1 MLKTIKDRAWLWH
14 GSNLDLYPKLG
25 NVDHVITDPPYSAS
39 THRYDRWARNEDGEI
54 AEVGMTFDALGDND
68 ALELAAFCGTRIKR
82 GWALIFSD
90 LETLGVWRGAARYGD
105 SVEGG
110 EMRFNR
116 ANIWVKTNPKPNMS
130 GRGPGVGYE
139 FVSSFWC
146 GGGHTSWNGGG
157 KAGVFTHNGRGTKSH
172 PTEKPL
178 SLMRELIQLF
188 TNPGDVIFDPFMGSG
203 TTGVA
208 ALECGRRFIG
218 AELDAGYFETAV
230 KRMAD
235 VREVPALVRDIGKA
249 RPVRL
254 FDGVRTMSNIVR
266 AKEQKRPHDERG
278 WQPD

>member
-1 MLKTIKDRAWLWH
+1 MTLHTIDDRAWLWH

-39 THRYDRWARNEDGEI
+39 THRYDRWARDGDGNI
-54 AEVGMTFDALGDND
+54 AEVGLDFE
-68 ALELAAFCGTRIKR
+68 ALEPEHAHRLALFCGSCVKR
-82 GWALIFSD
+82 WALIFSD
-90 LETLGVWRGAARYGD
+90 LDTLSLWRREATYVPDYVA
-105 SVEGG
+105 EG

-130 GRGPGVGYE
+130 GRGPGPGVGYE

-157 KAGVFTHNGRGTKSH
+157 KAGTFSHYQRLMKAH

-218 AELDAGYFETAV
+218 AEKDEGYFETAV
-230 KRMAD
+230 KRMED
-235 VREVPALVRDIGKA
+235 VSAIPSLVSNDGLA
-249 RPVRL
+249 RPVPL
-254 FDGVRTMSNIVR
+254 FGGIGM
-266 AKEQKRPHDERG
+266 
-278 WQPD
+278 

>member
-1 MLKTIKDRAWLWH
+1 MTLHTIDDRAWLWH

-39 THRYDRWARNEDGEI
+39 THRYDRWARNDAGEI
-54 AEVGMTFDALGDND
+54 AEVGLDFDSLTDHD
-68 ALELAAFCGTRIKR
+68 ANSLARYCAAHVDQ
-82 GWALIFSD
+82 GWLLIFSD
-90 LETLGVWRGAARYGD
+90 LDTLAEWREAASLRL
-105 SVEGG
+105 
-110 EMRFNR
+110 RFNR

-157 KAGVFTHNGRGTKSH
+157 KAGVFTHNGKGTKNH

-230 KRMAD
+230 KRMED
-235 VREVPALVRDIGKA
+235 VREVPSLVRDIGRA

-254 FDGVRTMSNIVR
+254 FDGVRTMLPIVR
-266 AKEQKRPHDERG
+266 AKRG
-278 WQPD
+278 G

>member
-1 MLKTIKDRAWLWH
+1 MTLHTIDDRAWLFH

-39 THRYDRWARNEDGEI
+39 THRYDRWARDGDGNV
-54 AEVGMTFDALGDND
+54 AEVGLDFEPLSQMLADN
-68 ALELAAFCGTRIKR
+68 LAAFCGEHING

-90 LETLGVWRGAARYGD
+90 LDTLPIWQRAAELSEVVSRD
-105 SVEGG
+105 I
-110 EMRFNR
+110 MLFNR

-157 KAGVFTHNGRGTKSH
+157 KAGVFTHGIRGNKNH

-218 AELDAGYFETAV
+218 AEMDEGYF
-230 KRMAD
+230 D
-235 VREVPALVRDIGKA
+235 VALSRIECASEIPSLVRNDGLAK
-249 RPVRL
+249 PVPL
-254 FDGVRTMSNIVR
+254 FGGHRHVKIIR
-266 AKEQKRPHDERG
+266 AKRG
-278 WQPD
+278 

>member
-1 MLKTIKDRAWLWH
+1 MTLHTIDDRAWLWH
-14 GSNLDLYPKLG
+14 GSNIDLYPKLG

-39 THRYDRWARNEDGEI
+39 THRYDRWARDDEGNV
-54 AEVGMTFDALGDND
+54 AEVGMTFAPLSKVSADCLALCC
-68 ALELAAFCGTRIKR
+68 AYKCQ

-90 LETLGVWRGAARYGD
+90 LDTLPVWRKAAEDASYIVNRE
-105 SVEGG
+105 V
-110 EMRFNR
+110 RFNR

-157 KAGVFTHNGRGTKSH
+157 KAGTFSHYQRLMKAH

-188 TNPGDVIFDPFMGSG
+188 TNPDDVIFDPFMGSG

-218 AELDAGYFETAV
+218 AEMDAGYFETAV
-230 KRMAD
+230 KRMKDAS
-235 VREVPALVRDIGKA
+235 EVPSLVRNDGLAK
-249 RPVRL
+249 PVPL
-254 FDGVRTMSNIVR
+254 FGGHRHVKIIR
-266 AKEQKRPHDERG
+266 AKRS
-278 WQPD
+278 

>member
-1 MLKTIKDRAWLWH
+1 MLHTIGDRAWLWH

-39 THRYDRWARNEDGEI
+39 THRYNRWARDDDGNV
-54 AEVGMTFDALGDND
+54 AEVGLDFAALDLD
-68 ALELAAFCGTRIKR
+68 DTKYLAEFCATRVVR

-90 LETLGVWRGAARYGD
+90 LETLPDWRQAAELATYD
-105 SVEGG
+105 TDG

-139 FVSSFWC
+139 FINSFWC
-146 GGGHTSWNGGG
+146 GGGHMSWNGGG
-157 KAGVFTHNGRGTKSH
+157 KAGTFTHSIPSMKGH
-172 PTEKPL
+172 PTTKPL

-218 AELDAGYFETAV
+218 AEMDEGYFDVAV
-230 KRMAD
+230 KRMQD
-235 VREVPALVRDIGKA
+235 VSAIPSLVRNDGLAK
-249 RPVRL
+249 PVPL
-254 FDGVRTMSNIVR
+254 FGGHRHVKIIR
-266 AKEQKRPHDERG
+266 AKRS
-278 WQPD
+278 

>member
-1 MLKTIKDRAWLWH
+1 MTPHTINDRAWLWH

-39 THRYDRWARNEDGEI
+39 THRYDRWARNDEGEV
-54 AEVGMTFDALGDND
+54 AEVGMTFA
-68 ALELAAFCGTRIKR
+68 ALEEQDAKCLSMFCAEHVIR

-90 LETLGVWRGAARYGD
+90 LDTLPDWQHAAELATYD
-105 SVEGG
+105 TDG

-157 KAGVFTHNGRGTKSH
+157 KAGVFTHGGRGTKSH

-188 TNPGDVIFDPFMGSG
+188 TNPGDVIFDPFMGAG

-218 AELDAGYFETAV
+218 AELDAGYFDTAV
-230 KRMAD
+230 KRMED
-235 VREVPALVRDIGKA
+235 VREVPSLVRDIG
-249 RPVRL
+249 
-254 FDGVRTMSNIVR
+254 R
-266 AKEQKRPHDERG
+266 AKPAPLFGGHRHVKIIRARRG
-278 WQPD
+278 G

>member
-1 MLKTIKDRAWLWH
+1 MTLHTIDDRAWLWH
-14 GSNLDLYPKLG
+14 GSNIGLYPKLG
-25 NVDHVITDPPYSAS
+25 SVDHVITDPPYSAS
-39 THRYDRWARNEDGEI
+39 THRYDRWARDGDGHI
-54 AEVGMTFDALGDND
+54 AEVGLDFEALGGKDTA
-68 ALELAAFCGTRIKR
+68 ALVKFCGKKINR

-90 LETLGVWRGAARYGD
+90 LDTLALWRMTSEVTLND
-105 SVEGG
+105 QV
-110 EMRFNR
+110 RFNR

-157 KAGVFTHNGRGTKSH
+157 KAGVFTHGIRGNKNH

-218 AELDAGYFETAV
+218 AELDEGYFDIAR
-230 KRMAD
+230 KRMEA
-235 VREVPALVRDIGKA
+235 VSMVPSLVRNDGLAK
-249 RPVRL
+249 PVPL
-254 FDGVRTMSNIVR
+254 FGGHRHVKIIR
-266 AKEQKRPHDERG
+266 AKRG
-278 WQPD
+278 G

>member
-1 MLKTIKDRAWLWH
+1 VTLHTIDDRAWLWH

-25 NVDHVITDPPYSAS
+25 NVDHVITDPPYSPTS
-39 THRYDRWARNEDGEI
+39 HRSDRWARDGSGGTAEI
-54 AEVGMTFDALGDND
+54 GLDFDPLSPD
-68 ALELAAFCGTRIKR
+68 AAHSLTMFCGRHVKQ
-82 GWALIFSD
+82 GWALIFHD
-90 LETLGVWRGAARYGD
+90 LYTLTLWQEAADYAHEYTSGNF
-105 SVEGG
+105 
-110 EMRFNR
+110 RFNR

-157 KAGVFTHNGRGTKSH
+157 KAGVFTHNGKTMKAH

-218 AELDAGYFETAV
+218 AELDAGYFDKAV
-230 KRMAD
+230 KRMED
-235 VREVPALVRDIGKA
+235 VREVPSLVRDIG
-249 RPVRL
+249 
-254 FDGVRTMSNIVR
+254 R
-266 AKEQKRPHDERG
+266 AKPVPLFGGHRHVKIIRAKRG
-278 WQPD
+278 